1 MSGRF
6 RPLAPAQTRLLP
18 GLFLDR
24 FALNRRYVMSLD
36 SGALLQN
43 HMLEAGL
50 WQARLGE
57 TKRNRNYDPG
67 QLGREEALHWGWESP
82 SCQLR
87 GHFLGHWLSA
97 AARPGRRRRRR
108 GRRQGRRHRGR
119 ARPLPGGQ
127 RRRVGRLDPARL
139 PRPDRAGPAD
149 LGAPLHDPQDPD
161 GPVGHV
167 RVRRQQAGARD
178 PGPDLAAGSTG
189 GRPPLPASRWT
200 TSSTSR
206 PAACSRSGR
215 TSTASRATR
224 STRT

>member
-24 FALNRRYVMSLD
+24 AALNRRYVMSLD

-57 TKRNRNYDPG
+57 TKRNRNYDPD

-97 AARPGRRRRRR
+97 AARSGR
-108 GRRQGRRHRGR
+108 GGDAE
-119 ARPLPGGQ
+119 ARPRPTRSWPSSPAA
-127 RRRVGRLDPARL
+127 RRTTAANGSPDPAEL
-139 PRPDRAGPAD
+139 PRSDRPRPAD

-167 RVRRQQAGARD
+167 RDRRQPAGARD
-178 PGPDLAAGSTG
+178 PRHGPPAGSTAGPQPFTREQMDDILDVETG
-189 GRPPLPASRWT
+189 GMLEVWADLYAVTGDSDT
-200 TSSTSR
+200 TS
-206 PAACSRSGR
+206 
-215 TSTASRATR
+215 
-224 STRT
+224 